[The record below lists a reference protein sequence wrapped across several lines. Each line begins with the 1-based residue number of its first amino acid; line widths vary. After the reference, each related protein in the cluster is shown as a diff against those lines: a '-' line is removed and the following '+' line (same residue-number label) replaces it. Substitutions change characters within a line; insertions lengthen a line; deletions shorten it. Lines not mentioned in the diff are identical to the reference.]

1 MNKAPLVT
9 ILLYFILFMVAVFFG
24 LKLYHGWESYL
35 QQKKANALFVDV
47 VKEVDQNHQMLKKQQ
62 PHNKT
67 LLDKIRQHLQDSTFS
82 LSEINFT
89 PLTLKYTAWNTARYQ
104 QSLKCWE
111 TNVLYNTSQI
121 YDEFQPLHREHT
133 QALSQI
139 IKSVNFYNQRQLTNN
154 LSALEANLSI
164 LYKINLQLQEAY
176 QAFLKDHP
184 LGK

>member
-1 MNKAPLVT
+1 MNKAPLVS

-35 QQKKANALFVDV
+35 QQKKASALFNDV

-62 PHNKT
+62 PLNKT
-67 LLDKIRQHLQDSTFS
+67 LLEKIRQHLQDSTFS

-104 QSLKCWE
+104 QLLQYWE
-111 TNVLYNTSQI
+111 TNILYNTSQI

-139 IKSVNFYNQRQLTNN
+139 IKSVSFYDQQQLRNN

-164 LYKINLQLQEAY
+164 LYNLNTQLQETY
-176 QAFLKDHP
+176 KTFLKDHP
-184 LGK
+184 VK